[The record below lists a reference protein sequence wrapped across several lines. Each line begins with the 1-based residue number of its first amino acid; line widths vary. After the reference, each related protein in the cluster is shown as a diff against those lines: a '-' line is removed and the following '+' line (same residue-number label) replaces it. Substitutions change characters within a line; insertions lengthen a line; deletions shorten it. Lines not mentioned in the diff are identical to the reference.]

1 MGAEGW
7 DLRFER
13 ALDLRLAAV
22 LVLEYSLGL
31 GFNIS
36 CWCCGV
42 FGLLVASFCGTFG
55 PAGQRDLWPSLSGS
69 SSGFWGSG
77 SFMIYDSY
85 GTSTAV
91 AVAF

>member
-13 ALDLRLAAV
+13 ALDLRPSWSWV
-22 LVLEYSLGL
+22 LGL